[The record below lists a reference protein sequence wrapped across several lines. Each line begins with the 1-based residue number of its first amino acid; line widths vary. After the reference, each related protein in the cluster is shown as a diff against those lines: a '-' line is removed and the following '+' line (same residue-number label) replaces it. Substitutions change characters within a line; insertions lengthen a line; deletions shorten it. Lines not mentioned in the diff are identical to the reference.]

1 MKFGVIV
8 FPGSNCDDDTVGVI
22 QSLGHEAIK
31 LWHKDTDLQGCDFI
45 IVPGGFSYGDY
56 LRSGAIARFSP
67 IMDHVIE
74 FAKNGGYLMGIC
86 NGFQV
91 LVEAHLLPG
100 VLLRNSSQKFISKNI
115 YLKAA
120 TNHALLTQELDL
132 NKAYKIPIAHA
143 EGRYFADQ
151 ATLTSLQA
159 NDQILFYYCD
169 EAGNVN
175 DAANPNGSLL
185 NIAGIC
191 NEGRNVFGLM
201 PHPERAADPDLNNTD
216 GLEIMKQLILE
227 LA

>member
-1 MKFGVIV
+1 
-8 FPGSNCDDDTVGVI
+8 
-22 QSLGHEAIK
+22 
-31 LWHKDTDLQGCDFI
+31 
-45 IVPGGFSYGDY
+45 
-56 LRSGAIARFSP
+56 
-67 IMDHVIE
+67 MDHVIAH
-74 FAKNGGYLMGIC
+74 AKNGGYLMGIC

-115 YLKAA
+115 FLKTA
-120 TNHALLTQELDL
+120 TNNSLLTQELDL

-143 EGRYFADQ
+143 EGRYFTDEK
-151 ATLTSLQA
+151 TLASLQA

-169 EAGNVN
+169 ENGNIN

-191 NEGRNVFGLM
+191 NEQRNVFGLM

-216 GLEIMKQLILE
+216 GLEILRQLILE
-227 LA
+227 TVS